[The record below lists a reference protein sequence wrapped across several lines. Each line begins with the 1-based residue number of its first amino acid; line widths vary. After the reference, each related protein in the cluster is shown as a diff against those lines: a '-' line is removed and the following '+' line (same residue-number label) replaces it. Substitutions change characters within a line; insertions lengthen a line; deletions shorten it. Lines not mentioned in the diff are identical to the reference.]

1 MKELLMFLANFLL
14 FLSISTLLLSVAA
27 YLAFRMRNRSAPK
40 RRAQTYDALANPP
53 SSVLQPWDN
62 GKSS

>member
-27 YLAFRMRNRSAPK
+27 YIAFRMRNRSAPK
-40 RRAQTYDALANPP
+40 RRAQTYEALGEA
-53 SSVLQPWDN
+53 STSVLRPWDN
-62 GKSS
+62 SKSS